1 METYVIITVGIAF
14 FFGGLVKGVVGMGLP
29 LTAIAL
35 MTIVLELEIAIP
47 LLVIPI
53 IATNLLQAIQG
64 GRFLE
69 LIKKFWGM
77 LLAAF
82 LGIFIGAYALYRLD
96 PTYLLIGLGIIV
108 CIYSLNNLFTI
119 RLSISEKS
127 IPFVAPFVGLL
138 SGFLAGTTG
147 AVGIPVAIYYQM
159 LKMKKDVFVQAVGI
173 QFLFTGII
181 LTFALLREGGLQS
194 NILIASIL
202 ALIPTTIGMW
212 FGWIIR
218 NKVSEDRFRIWL
230 YIILLLIGL
239 NLIRKG
245 IF

>member
-1 METYVIITVGIAF
+1 METYVIITIGIAF
-14 FFGGLVKGVVGMGLP
+14 FVGGVVKGVVGMGLP
-29 LTAIAL
+29 LTAISL
-35 MTIVLELEIAIP
+35 MTIVIELELAIP

-64 GRFLE
+64 GNFLS

-77 LLAAF
+77 LLAAVI
-82 LGIFIGAYALYRLD
+82 GIFIGAYALYRLD
-96 PTYLLIGLGIIV
+96 PKYLLIGLGIIV
-108 CIYSLNNLFTI
+108 CIYSINNLFTI

-159 LKMKKDVFVQAVGI
+159 LKMKKNIFVQAVGI

-181 LTFALLREGGLQS
+181 LTFALFREGGLQED
-194 NILIASIL
+194 ILIASFL
-202 ALIPTTIGMW
+202 ALIPTAIGMW

-218 NKVSEDRFRIWL
+218 NKVSEDKFRNWL